1 MRKASLYMMM
11 LLIVLLFGCAQQEAN
26 VDTDKS
32 SENNT
37 YADLR
42 QLDDETLRSYFEPLG
57 DVPEPEDNPI
67 TDEKAELGMLLFA
80 DPRLSVTNDVSCLT
94 CHSPNFGYSDGL
106 AKSIGIHD
114 QMVAR
119 NAPTVINSGYYDV
132 LFWDGRAST
141 LEQQALGPLTDAKEM
156 GNEDLDAL
164 VDEIKAIEGYQPYF
178 DKAFDG
184 EITLDNILKA
194 IGTFQRTIN
203 IVDTPFDRFIAG
215 DDNALTD
222 EEKFGMEIFVDKGS
236 CITCHSGAN
245 FTDLKFYNIGVAT
258 NDEGLA
264 KLTGNPEDKGKFR
277 TPGLRGVADSAPY
290 KHNGSM
296 ATLMDVV
303 EFYDRGGDVDDNKSS
318 LIKPLGL
325 TKEEKDALVAFM
337 RAISGEVPQIDI
349 PELPK

>member
-1 MRKASLYMMM
+1 MRKSLLYLPM
-11 LLIVLLFGCAQQEAN
+11 LLIVALVGCSEEAN
-26 VDTDKS
+26 VDQVETTE
-32 SENNT
+32 ENP
-37 YADLR
+37 YANLR

-57 DVPEPEDNPI
+57 EVSEPSDNPI
-67 TDEKAELGMLLFA
+67 TEEKIELGMLLFA

-106 AKSIGIHD
+106 AKSIGIHG
-114 QMVAR
+114 QIVAR
-119 NAPTVINSGYYDV
+119 NAPTVINTGYYDV
-132 LFWDGRAST
+132 LFWDGRATT

-156 GNEDLDAL
+156 GNDDLEAM
-164 VDEIKAIEGYQPYF
+164 VEEIKNIEGYKPYF

-194 IGTFQRTIN
+194 IGTFQRSIN

-236 CITCHSGAN
+236 CITCHSGPN
-245 FTDLKFYNIGVAT
+245 FTDLKFYNIGVET
-258 NDEGLA
+258 DDEGLA

-277 TPGLRGVADSAPY
+277 TPGLRGVADSGPY

-303 EFYDRGGDVDDNKSS
+303 EFYDRGGDGDENTSP

-325 TKEEKDALVAFM
+325 TDQEKDALVAFM
-337 RAISGEVPQIDI
+337 RAISGEVPQIEI
-349 PELPK
+349 PELPN